1 MHSLAPICILYEV
14 TDFISASFL
23 PFVLQLNKT
32 MVALTAYHR
41 PYQSPSISSFITPS
55 ITPSKPP
62 SHPPSHPLF
71 PLVSLQLNKKMMTL
85 KPWEVAP
92 LGSKVRNLMACVC
105 VCVCGLVSVS
115 VGVHLFLWACI
126 CVCVAILVHITLALR
141 LTDTAAL
148 TSPNLPLPPSLP
160 SVSSK
165 R

>member
-105 VCVCGLVSVS
+105 LCM
-115 VGVHLFLWACI
+115 WACI
-126 CVCVAILVHITLALR
+126 CVCGRASVFVGVYMCLCSHISAHN
-141 LTDTAAL
+141 
-148 TSPNLPLPPSLP
+148 TSP
-160 SVSSK
+160 K
-165 R
+165 TD